1 MGISMNRWNVARF
14 VGSGLRPQS
23 LALCIAAALSSPGSA
38 DTGVA
43 WFPPRGNDHVVTTCA
58 DDGPGSLRAEV
69 AASVSGDTIDLSGLA
84 CSQISLSS
92 GAITIAQGSD
102 SQPLAALQLIGPGH
116 NALTIDGG
124 YADRVLVHEA
134 GDVAAL
140 TISGLTISH
149 GFIGGDGGCIRASG
163 SVSLTD
169 VSVIECT
176 ADFAANRPLF
186 GGAAAPNASLGA
198 TALRGGGLYAHG
210 SVSLDSSLFDADKVH
225 ADGGQAFGA
234 AIYSRGDLVLTA
246 STISG
251 NYARSEGAEAYGG
264 GVFVGDRIGQV
275 QATLS
280 ASDSRLTGN
289 AAYSAC
295 TACPVR
301 GGGAWVYGSAT
312 FAQSQLNGNSTFSNA
327 QYGTGGG
334 LYFRASFGGA
344 PVSAT
349 LTDTDVSSNSAD
361 SDGGGIGAG
370 GDLHI
375 TRSTVSGNS
384 ANKDGGAIGQFGGNL
399 DIADSTL
406 TGNIALG
413 RGGGI
418 FLFGYGSAG
427 ISNSTISG
435 NIAILNGGGI
445 ANTYGSVALANSTLA
460 FNSANGRGG
469 GIYFRYPYYP
479 LVLQST
485 IIAGNQVGALAEDI
499 WSPGLDISG
508 ANNLVQAAGDG
519 VGLPLDTLTADPL
532 LQPLADNGGP
542 TYTHALGAGSPA
554 IDTGNN
560 AAGLDFDQRGSGFAR
575 VSGAAADIGAFE
587 LQSAPPDD
595 LIFADGFDL

>member
-1 MGISMNRWNVARF
+1 MNRWNLARF

-23 LALCIAAALSSPGSA
+23 LALCIATALSSPDSVDASA
-38 DTGVA
+38 A
-43 WFPPRGNDHVVTTCA
+43 QPLPRGNVQVVTTCA
-58 DDGPGSLRAEV
+58 DDGPGSLRAAV
-69 AASVSGDTIDLSGLA
+69 AAAVSGDTVDLSGLA
-84 CSQISLSS
+84 CSQISLVS

-102 SQPLAALQLIGPGH
+102 SQPLFALQLTGPGH

-124 YADRVLVHEA
+124 YADRVFDHAA
-134 GDVAAL
+134 GDAAAL
-140 TISGLTISH
+140 TLSGLTIAH
-149 GFIGGDGGCIRASG
+149 GFTGGDGGCIRASG
-163 SVSLTD
+163 SVGLAD

-176 ADFAANRPLF
+176 ADSAANRSAA
-186 GGAAAPNASLGA
+186 GGAPAASLGA
-198 TALRGGGLYAHG
+198 TTVRGGGLYAHG
-210 SVSLDSSLFDADKVH
+210 SVTLDDSLFDADKVH

-234 AIYSRGDLVLTA
+234 AIYSRGDLVLIA

-251 NYARSEGAEAYGG
+251 SYARSESAEAYGG
-264 GVFVGDRIGQV
+264 GVFVGDRAGQV

-312 FAQSQLNGNSTFSNA
+312 FVQSQFNGNSTFSNA
-327 QYGTGGG
+327 QYGSGGG

-344 PVSAT
+344 PVSVT

-370 GDLHI
+370 GDLHLS
-375 TRSTVSGNS
+375 RSTVSGNS
-384 ANKDGGAIGQFGGNL
+384 ANKDGGGIGQFGGNL
-399 DIADSTL
+399 DIVDSTL

-418 FLFGYGSAG
+418 FLFGYGSSAT
-427 ISNSTISG
+427 SNSTISG

-445 ANTYGSVALANSTLA
+445 ANTYGSVSLANSTLA

-469 GIYFRYPYYP
+469 GIYFRYSDYP
-479 LVLQST
+479 LELQST
-485 IIAGNQVGALAEDI
+485 IVAGNQVAGLPDDI

-508 ANNLVQAAGDG
+508 ANNLVQAADDG

-542 TYTHALGAGSPA
+542 TYTHALGDGSPA
-554 IDTGNN
+554 IDAGND
-560 AAGLDFDQRGSGFAR
+560 AAGLDFDQRGTGFAR
-575 VSGAAADIGAFE
+575 VSGARADIGAFE
-587 LQSAPPDD
+587 LQSAPPD